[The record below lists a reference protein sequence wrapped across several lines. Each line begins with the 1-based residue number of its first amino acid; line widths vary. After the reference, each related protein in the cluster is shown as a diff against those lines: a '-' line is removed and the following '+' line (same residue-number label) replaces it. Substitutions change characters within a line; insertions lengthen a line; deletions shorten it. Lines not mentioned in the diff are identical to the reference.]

1 MAKKKQYTGSP
12 SASDV
17 TNWSAQIVP
26 KDTVVSGQASVQ
38 PSATATPGVG
48 FEVGPNIYAK
58 TLYNMSLQERKII
71 AQSLKN
77 AGYKVNTNGVYYSGL
92 VSAYTDAVTRAQLDA
107 QQLGQTFNDSF
118 FTNYLSRETAA
129 RSSVGAGTGRD
140 GTYTTEVES
149 VITKANAE
157 DIINKVFKGELR
169 RAATDEEIARYTR
182 EFKEKAAAKPTVTT
196 TITSGKKTKVKTQPG
211 FTTGRAEQ
219 YLVDRIAGTDEA
231 KANQVLSYYESAMKV
246 LAGE

>member
-38 PSATATPGVG
+38 PSATAGPGVG
-48 FEVGPNIYAK
+48 FEVGPNVYAK

-71 AQSLKN
+71 AESLKN

-92 VSAYTDAVTRAQLDA
+92 VSAYTDAITRAQLDA

-129 RSSVGAGTGRD
+129 RGSVGAGTGRD

-157 DIINKVFKGELR
+157 DIINKVFRGELR
-169 RAATDEEIARYTR
+169 RGATAEEIARYTG
-182 EFKEKAAAKPTVTT
+182 EFKEKAAAKPTITT
-196 TITSGKKTKVKTQPG
+196 TITSGKKSKVKTQPG

-219 YLVDRIAGTDEA
+219 YLVDKIAGTDEA